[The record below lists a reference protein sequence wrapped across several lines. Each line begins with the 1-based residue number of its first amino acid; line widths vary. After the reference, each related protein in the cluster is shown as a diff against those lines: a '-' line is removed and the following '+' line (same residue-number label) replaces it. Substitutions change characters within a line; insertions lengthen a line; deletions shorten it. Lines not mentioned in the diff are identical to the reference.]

1 MDPIQ
6 GQQQNFFGAPPPA
19 EMPPPTAP
27 PTAVP
32 MTPEAA
38 GPQRSAVPTWGD
50 NAAPASTYE
59 GPGAPA
65 PYEQPEPEPAPQE
78 PDYKAEIE
86 QLKKRLAD
94 TQRNYHQQ
102 LDTSRLGQEIVNGL
116 AAAAEQRRMRD
127 QRQQALQPPRV
138 EDPDALLTDPNAL
151 IQTLHQYVDYGY
163 QRAVSDLGPHLAGV
177 AGMTAIAPTII
188 MNQMDIVA
196 EKAQAAAAR
205 EGINQAEFEQL
216 LPVAE
221 QIIQSGNIDQ
231 PEKLRLRLRPDAVL
245 AAVKLARD
253 SRGPRTPAPPSLG
266 PGGGPVPVRQQ
277 SMGDIRKVE
286 QMLGVKFDKA
296 DQAELQRR
304 LAAQGVR

>member
-1 MDPIQ
+1 MDPI
-6 GQQQNFFGAPPPA
+6 QQQNFFGAPPPA

-32 MTPEAA
+32 MSPETA

-50 NAAPASTYE
+50 NAAPASAYE

-65 PYEQPEPEPAPQE
+65 PYEQPDPEPTPAE
-78 PDYKAEIE
+78 PDYRTQIANLE
-86 QLKKRLAD
+86 KRLAD

-102 LDTSRLGQEIVNGL
+102 VDTSRLGQEIVNGL
-116 AAAAEQRRMRD
+116 AHAAEQRRMRD
-127 QRQQALQPPRV
+127 YAAASAQPPHV
-138 EDPDALLTDPNAL
+138 EDPDALLTDPQAL
-151 IQTLHQYVDYGY
+151 LSVMGQYGDYVY
-163 QRAVSDLGPHLAGV
+163 RRAVSDMAPHMAGV
-177 AGMTAIAPTII
+177 AGMAAIAPTII

-196 EKAQAAAAR
+196 EKTQVAAAR
-205 EGINQAEFEQL
+205 EGISQEEFQQL
-216 LPVAE
+216 LPMAE
-221 QIIQSGNIDQ
+221 GIIQAGSIDH
-231 PEKLRLRLRPDAVL
+231 PEKLRLRLRPDALL

-253 SRGPRTPAPPSLG
+253 SRGPRTAAPPSLG